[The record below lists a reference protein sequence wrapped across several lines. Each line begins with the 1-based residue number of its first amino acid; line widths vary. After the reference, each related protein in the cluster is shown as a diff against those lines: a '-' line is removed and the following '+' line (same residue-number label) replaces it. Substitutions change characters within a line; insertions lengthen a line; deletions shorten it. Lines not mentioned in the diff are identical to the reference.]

1 MKATMLIAIILMA
14 LGFVSL
20 AYQGF
25 SYTTKEKVVDIG
37 PIQVDAEKTKT
48 VPLPPILGGLAL
60 AGGIGLMVMSRKS

>member
-1 MKATMLIAIILMA
+1 MKTTMLVAIILMA

-48 VPLPPILGGLAL
+48 VPLPPILGGLAM
-60 AGGIGLMVMSRKS
+60 AGGIGLMVMSRKG